1 MPRFQMQIETAH
13 PILFL
18 SGSAPNVSIPDNAR
32 RAFVSA
38 TSDCLYFG
46 VLSFVDGATVVTVT
60 DQNCESG
67 GTKLFSGSINIPS
80 GVATL
85 SDSSSFRYVNI
96 PVPSGPVSIEIWA
109 DDDKNPDWVWVKL
122 GAIRNC

>member
-18 SGSAPNVSIPDNAR
+18 SDSAPKVSIPDNAGQ
-32 RAFVSA
+32 AFATA
-38 TSDCLYFG
+38 TSDCLCFC
-46 VLSFVDGATVVTVT
+46 VLSFVDGATLVTVT
-60 DQNCESG
+60 DQNCERDG
-67 GTKLFSGSINIPS
+67 AKLFSGSINVPS

-96 PVPSGPVSIEIWA
+96 PVPAGPVSIEVWA
-109 DDDKNPDWVWVKL
+109 DDDKNPNWVWVKF
-122 GAIRNC
+122 GAIQAR